1 MKDKR
6 TYVSR
11 YSRHTIPRLL
21 GLTVV
26 IVIMICGF
34 GITPSYGQ
42 VQTEHFRFAD
52 PVEFSF
58 IPACSTDPPLE
69 VFFTGTV
76 RTQGNIVNGP
86 NGEFLHGTFQQLLT
100 NMRGV
105 DAQGGQWVFTDTEHG
120 TSNVNNGGTV
130 FTTTGHG
137 VVRNLGSGQDFNTVI
152 TIVTHQVIN
161 PDGTIKLDIVNVNI
175 QCTGQPGEPT

>member
-1 MKDKR
+1 MKDKG
-6 TYVSR
+6 TYSGLI
-11 YSRHTIPRLL
+11 IPGLL
-21 GLTVV
+21 GLTVI
-26 IVIMICGF
+26 IVIMICF
-34 GITPSYGQ
+34 TITPSYGR

-52 PVEFSF
+52 TVEFSF
-58 IPACSTDPPLE
+58 IPTCSTDPPLE
-69 VFFTGTV
+69 VFFTGTI
-76 RTQGNIVNGP
+76 RTQGNIVTDS
-86 NGEFLHGTFQQLLT
+86 NGEFLHGTVHQLIT
-100 NMRGV
+100 NARGV
-105 DAQGGQWVFTDTEHG
+105 DTQGGQWVLTDIEHQ

-130 FTTTGHG
+130 FTSTGHG